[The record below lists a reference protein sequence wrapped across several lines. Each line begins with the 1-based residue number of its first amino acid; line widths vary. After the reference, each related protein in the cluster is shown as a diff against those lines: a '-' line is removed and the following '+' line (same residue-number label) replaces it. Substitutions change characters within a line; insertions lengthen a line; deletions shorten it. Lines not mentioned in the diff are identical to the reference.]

1 MNHNLPGAVQTGG
14 ASGNVANATAA
25 ASLAATASY
34 LNYVTGFTI
43 TPGGSTAAALVSAT
57 LTGCVGGTQTFTVGT
72 PAGATLIGTPL
83 VVDFSTPIPAT
94 AANLAITISLPA
106 LGAGN
111 TNAATTIRGFRVPA

>member
-43 TPGGSTAAALVSAT
+43 TAAGATAAAVVNAT
-57 LTGCVGGTQTFTVGT
+57 LTGCVGGTQTFTFT
-72 PAGATLIGTPL
+72 FPAGATVAATPL
-83 VVDFSTPIPAT
+83 VVNFATPIPAT

-106 LGAGN
+106 AGAGN